1 MRVLVVTAPL
11 LGHAYPL
18 VPLGWE
24 LRTAGHEVLVATAGE
39 AVKVAD
45 SGLPVADIAR
55 DFDLAR
61 VRRRMAVRNPLLA
74 RAEQAGRGGPRGVV
88 TLFGEINDE
97 LADGAVAVGDEWRPD
112 LVIHDALAPVGALVA
127 ARRRVPAV
135 LCDPTLYDGHH
146 LSFATTGHL
155 SYACGRHSVPEPSPP
170 TAVIRLAPPSM
181 VGDRPG
187 WRMRYVP
194 YDGGLVSA
202 DWLDEPPQRPR
213 IVVACSH
220 PAGSDPSLMRAV
232 IRAAPRVDAEFV
244 LVRPNLGVGSR
255 LPDNVRAVEWIPLS
269 RLLPRCAGIVHHGG
283 AATVLTA
290 LVHGVPQ
297 LVVPDAGERRHNAGL
312 VYTRGVALVGA
323 RRNIDPTLLRRL
335 ISQDSLAAAA
345 AEVRAE
351 MTGAAHPA
359 EIAGRLAEL
368 VARVDSS
375 GSTGPAAS

>member
-11 LGHAYPL
+11 LGHTYPL
-18 VPLGWE
+18 VPLAWE
-24 LRTAGHEVLVATAGE
+24 LRTAGHEVLLATAGE
-39 AVKVAD
+39 AVRVAG

-55 DFDLAR
+55 NFDLAR
-61 VRRRMAVRNPLLA
+61 ARRRMAVRNPMLA
-74 RAEQAGRGGPRGVV
+74 RAERAGRGGPRAVI
-88 TLFGEINDE
+88 TLFGEINDD
-97 LADGAVAVGDEWRPD
+97 LADGAVAVGDEWQPD

-127 ARRRVPAV
+127 ARRSVPAV

-146 LSFATTGHL
+146 LSFAATAHL
-155 SYACGRHSVPEPSPP
+155 SFACGRHSVPTPAPPS
-170 TAVIRLAPPSM
+170 AVIRLAPPSM

-194 YDGGLVSA
+194 YDAGLVPA
-202 DWLDEPPQRPR
+202 GWLDAPSRVPR

-220 PAGSDPSLMRAV
+220 PADSDPALMRAV
-232 IRAAPRVDAEFV
+232 VAAAPQVEAEFV
-244 LVRPNLGVGSR
+244 LVRPDLGVGHR
-255 LPDNVRAVEWIPLS
+255 LPDNVRSVEWTPIT
-269 RLLPRCAGIVHHGG
+269 RLLPRCAGIIHHGG

-312 VYTRGVALVGA
+312 VYTRGVGLVAG
-323 RRNIDPTLLRRL
+323 RRDLDPSLLRRL

-351 MTGAAHPA
+351 LASASDPA
-359 EIAGRLAEL
+359 EIAAKLAEL
-368 VARVDSS
+368 PGQV
-375 GSTGPAAS
+375 